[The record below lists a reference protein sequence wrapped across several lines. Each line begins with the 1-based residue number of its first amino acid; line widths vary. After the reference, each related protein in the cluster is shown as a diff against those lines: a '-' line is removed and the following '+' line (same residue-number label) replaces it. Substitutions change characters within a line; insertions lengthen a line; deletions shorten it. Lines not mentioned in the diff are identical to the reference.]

1 MKSNPSFTPAV
12 IELDIIRCRM
22 CLKGQSRPRRLF
34 LAVCIIDRTIPF
46 INRKLTS
53 NSQVT
58 IQRYLTDIPNG
69 EAIRIAVIA
78 TLWSVFGSVE
88 VAMEVQLLTG
98 IVLVDISAG
107 TVEVVDGILH
117 GIDAACLRVFR
128 DTYRVAQSPAEA

>member
-1 MKSNPSFTPAV
+1 MKGNPSFIPAV

-22 CLKGQSRPRRLF
+22 CLQSQSRRGRLF
-34 LAVCIIDRTIPF
+34 LTVCIIDRTILV

-58 IQRYLTDIPNG
+58 IQRYLTHIPNG
-69 EAIRIAVIA
+69 EAVRIAVVA

-98 IVLVDISAG
+98 IVLVYILAG
-107 TVEVVDGILH
+107 TVEIVDGVLN
-117 GIDAACLRVFR
+117 
-128 DTYRVAQSPAEA
+128 